1 MSARQTVEDTLR
13 ANGLPVEPLSDFEVR
28 EALAG
33 NGGEDSM
40 ISLIKFIHK
49 RKGNTEPVAVLVA

>member
-13 ANGLPVEPLSDFEVR
+13 ANGLPVEGLSDFEVR

-33 NGGEDSM
+33 SGGEDSM
-40 ISLIKFIHK
+40 ESLIRFVQK
-49 RKGNTEPVAVLVA
+49 RKGNTEPINVLTM